1 MSHAIRSVMG
11 IKRPAPLAILGQLIL
26 LAGAAYAVPAP
37 AELASLR
44 GHARAIDYDASLQ
57 KLPDGTSWI
66 RTVVHVE
73 AVFDGT
79 LDDAVAVLDDY
90 ENYPKVFSRIS
101 ATRIRTKEKGV
112 TVMDQRNLIA
122 IMGLRYETNL
132 VFRSEFIPKGTGRM
146 TEIFEMTESD
156 GSTRESE
163 GSWEI
168 EEVRLD
174 TGPAVYVRYYCLI
187 MAAPRF
193 PMQLQIMKSFG
204 KADFV
209 KTVEELGAAMRKLR

>member
-1 MSHAIRSVMG
+1 MTYARLFATTMR
-11 IKRPAPLAILGQLIL
+11 RPTSLAVLGQLIL
-26 LAGAAYAVPAP
+26 LAGAVYAAPAP
-37 AELASLR
+37 AELAALR

-79 LDDAVAVLDDY
+79 LSEAVAILDDY

-101 ATRIRTKEKGV
+101 AVKLRSKAKGV
-112 TVMDQRNLIA
+112 TVMDQRNLVA
-122 IMGLRYETNL
+122 VMGLRYETNL
-132 VFRSEFIPKGTGRM
+132 VFRSEFQPRGPGRM
-146 TEIFEMTESD
+146 AETFAMTESD
-156 GSTRESE
+156 GSTRVSE
-163 GSWEI
+163 GSWEL

-174 TGPAVYVRYYCLI
+174 SGPAVYLRYYCLI
-187 MAAPRF
+187 MVEPRF
-193 PMQLQIMKSFG
+193 PMQLQIMQSFG

-209 KTVEELGAAMRKLR
+209 KTVEELGAEMRKRR

>member
-1 MSHAIRSVMG
+1 MTHALRCAV
-11 IKRPAPLAILGQLIL
+11 LGQLIL
-26 LAGAAYAVPAP
+26 VASAVHAAPAP

-44 GHARAIDYDASLQ
+44 GHARAIDYEASLQ

-79 LDDAVAVLDDY
+79 LNEAVAVLDDY

-101 ATRIRTKEKGV
+101 AVRLRSKARGV
-112 TVMDQRNLIA
+112 TVMDQRNLVA
-122 IMGLRYETNL
+122 VMGLRYETNL
-132 VFRSEFIPKGTGRM
+132 VFRSEFLSRGPGRM
-146 TEIFEMTESD
+146 AETFAMTESD
-156 GSTRESE
+156 GSTRASE
-163 GSWEI
+163 GSWEL

-174 TGPAVYVRYYCLI
+174 SGPAVYLRYYCLI
-187 MAAPRF
+187 LVEPRF
-193 PMQLQIMKSFG
+193 PMQLQIMQNFG

-209 KTVEELGAAMRKLR
+209 KTVEELGAAMKKRR

>member
-1 MSHAIRSVMG
+1 MIHAIQGAARMR
-11 IKRPAPLAILGQLIL
+11 RPCSFAVLGQLIL
-26 LAGAAYAVPAP
+26 LAGSVYAAPAP
-37 AELASLR
+37 AELAALR
-44 GHARAIDYDASLQ
+44 GHARALDYEASLQ

-79 LDDAVAVLDDY
+79 LDEAVAILDDY
-90 ENYPKVFSRIS
+90 EGYPEVFSRIAS
-101 ATRIRTKEKGV
+101 VRLRSKAKGV
-112 TVMDQRNLIA
+112 TVMDQRNLVA

-132 VFRSEFIPKGTGRM
+132 VFRSEFLPRGPGRM
-146 TEIFEMTESD
+146 AETFTMTESD
-156 GSTRESE
+156 GSTRTSE

-174 TGPAVYVRYYCLI
+174 SGPAVYLRYYCLI
-187 MAAPRF
+187 MVEPRF
-193 PMQLQIMKSFG
+193 PMQLQIMRNFG

-209 KTVEELGAAMRKLR
+209 KTVEELGLAMRKRR